1 MENNEDFQEY
11 KVVYQGGEGEI
22 VEKKSRFI
30 ATIQPVTT
38 QEEAIEF
45 IERIKKQYWDARHN
59 CSAYIIGRKG
69 EVTRCSDDG
78 EPSQTAGKPMLEV
91 LLGEELKNVC
101 VVVTRYFG
109 GTLLGTG
116 GLVRAYSMAVKE
128 GLKNCGIGIMHY
140 GINLSIRIDYT
151 YMGKVQYSMAHHTIT
166 IEETIF
172 TELVE
177 LKVVIP
183 FELLKTIQE
192 EVTESTNGTAKFEI
206 GESSYSLTKLY

>member
-1 MENNEDFQEY
+1 
-11 KVVYQGGEGEI
+11 
-22 VEKKSRFI
+22 
-30 ATIQPVTT
+30 
-38 QEEAIEF
+38 
-45 IERIKKQYWDARHN
+45 
-59 CSAYIIGRKG
+59 
-69 EVTRCSDDG
+69 
-78 EPSQTAGKPMLEV
+78 MLEV
-91 LLGEELKNVC
+91 LLGEELKDVC

-151 YMGKVQYSMAHHTIT
+151 YMGKVQYSMARHTIT
-166 IEETIF
+166 IGETIF

-183 FELLKTIQE
+183 FEL
-192 EVTESTNGTAKFEI
+192 
-206 GESSYSLTKLY
+206 